1 MDNELLLLQFEEI
14 EEKVEKL
21 INKCKSLQAT
31 NAGLNA
37 RVEHLEKEIHERIE
51 AENKHL
57 EEREFVR
64 SKIDAL
70 LDRLEE
76 KEEDQD

>member
-21 INKCKSLQAT
+21 INKCKSLQAA

>member
-1 MDNELLLLQFEEI
+1 MDNELMLLQFEEI
-14 EEKVEKL
+14 EEKVEQL

-31 NAGLNA
+31 NTGLNA

-51 AENKHL
+51 GENKHL